1 MSDVELREDRA
12 ISSDDNMLAEYDVPV
27 GTYTIE
33 NYNFFIDLFRKYY
46 VKILNSYEGMRGKK
60 LEFYCSRKHTF
71 DENKFSNDYMIIGV
85 IEEVFFH
92 HTPLINLH
100 AKIKKYFDNIYDK
113 NRDLSN
119 DEFQEQFVKEC
130 GQTLL
135 KDFQKKVK
143 NLKIENVKKP
153 KCYDIYNKTIKTL
166 YPNIS
171 ETEMMWFDFL
181 FITCFVPNPT
191 IQLGFN
197 VNKEK
202 IFGKRYEDVYEC
214 IHLIIKYIMDC
225 DWKPR
230 TSFFSKYRRNGKFN
244 FLWYDFTSPN
254 SKNNFNLE
262 INPERCDRL
271 LKAKSVNDWLF
282 KPISDGK
289 LSIKDFSYIS
299 DIPYISDIIKNGWNG
314 EKGINILLYGVP
326 GTGKTELCKALAKD
340 LGAILYS
347 TGSRTNIF
355 DSKRSTG
362 CDKVRDIELI
372 NESIPVDKK
381 PLILVDEAED
391 IFYRD
396 DINDGISKANLNETL
411 ENTKYP
417 VLWTT
422 NNAYIDPAFRRR
434 FTYAICFDNIP
445 RAKRKEII
453 EEICKKED
461 FIITNRVMNNML
473 DNNVDFGTASTVI
486 HTAKLNKGSEDEIL
500 KHLEQQVR
508 LYLTTYHEAQNSNGN
523 IFDPKLTNT
532 DIDLINLCEKIKQTG
547 RYNFT
552 ICSYGAPGTGKSAY
566 AEYLAEQLNMPII
579 KKKASDLL
587 SMWVGGTEQNI
598 AKAFKEAKDSKAVL
612 VFDEAD
618 SLLQDRRNAHASWEV
633 TQVNEMLVQMENHP
647 YPFICT
653 TNLYD
658 KLDQASLRRFTFKIG
673 YKYMTDNQI
682 KLALKHFFNIDT
694 NVENFHLSTC
704 TAGDFMN
711 IKNQVDFLGVKDYDT
726 IIEMLRKEQEN
737 KNDDKPKTKIG
748 FN

>member
-1 MSDVELREDRA
+1 MTEELREDRA
-12 ISSDDNMLAEYDVPV
+12 IDNNDNMLTEYDAPV

-60 LEFYCSRKHTF
+60 LEFYYYGKHTF
-71 DENKFSNDYMIIGV
+71 DKNILSSDFQIINDV
-85 IEEVFFH
+85 EDLFFYT
-92 HTPLINLH
+92 HTPLTNLH
-100 AKIKKYFDNIYDK
+100 TKIRKYFNDTYGKNI
-113 NRDLSN
+113 DLSN
-119 DEFQEQFVKEC
+119 DAFQEQFIKE
-130 GQTLL
+130 GGRTLL
-135 KDFQKKVK
+135 KDFQRKIK
-143 NLKIENVKKP
+143 NLKIKNIKKP

-171 ETEMMWFDFL
+171 ETEIMWFDFL
-181 FITCFVPNPT
+181 FIICFVSNPT
-191 IQLGFN
+191 IQLGFDF
-197 VNKEK
+197 NKEK
-202 IFGKRYEDVYEC
+202 IFGRRYGDVYEYMRHT
-214 IHLIIKYIMDC
+214 ITNIMNYE
-225 DWKPR
+225 WKPR
-230 TSFFSKYRRNGKFN
+230 TSFFSKYRRNGKFS
-244 FLWYDFTSPN
+244 FLWYEFTSPN
-254 SKNNFNLE
+254 SKNDFKLD
-262 INPERCDRL
+262 INPVRCDRL

-282 KPISDGK
+282 KPIFDGK

-299 DIPYISDIIKNGWNG
+299 DIPYISDIIKNSWKG

-340 LGAILYS
+340 LGATLYS
-347 TGSRTNIF
+347 TGSRTKIS
-355 DSKRSTG
+355 DDKCATG
-362 CDKVRDIELI
+362 YDKVNDIKLI

-391 IFYRD
+391 IFYTDTRG
-396 DINDGISKANLNETL
+396 GISKANLNETL

-422 NNAYIDPAFRRR
+422 NDAYIDPAFRRR

-461 FIITNRVMNNML
+461 FIITDRVINNIL

-508 LYLTTYHEAQNSNGN
+508 LYSTTYHEAKNFNAN
-523 IFDPKLTNT
+523 VFDPKLTNT

-587 SMWVGGTEQNI
+587 SMWVGGTEQNV

-682 KLALKHFFNIDT
+682 KLAFKHFFGIDT
-694 NVENFHLSTC
+694 ETKNFHLSTC

-711 IKNQVDFLGVKDYDT
+711 IKNQVEFLGTKDFNS
-726 IIEMLRKEQEN
+726 ILNMLTKEQEN
-737 KNDDKPKTKIG
+737 KNDDKPKRTIG
-748 FN
+748 FCP